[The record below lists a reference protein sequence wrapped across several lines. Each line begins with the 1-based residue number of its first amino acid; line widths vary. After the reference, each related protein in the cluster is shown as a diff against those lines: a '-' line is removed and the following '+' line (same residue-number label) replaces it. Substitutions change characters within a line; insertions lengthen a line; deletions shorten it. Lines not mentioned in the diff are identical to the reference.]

1 MLETKTYKNI
11 YLISNDC
18 SASEKLFDLP
28 EDSDNNLLVLFN
40 HCYPLRYQKIKDYP
54 NKILFLRSGAEKPY
68 GYHGA
73 KEYIEYI
80 ELFKKVYFIA
90 TTKNSDFPELT
101 KLCPSY
107 NIIKIFVDIPYFANK
122 NYPIDRHPTSG
133 FVGFHYISENYQ
145 FDEITLVNFNGG
157 ASGDGIPWNKHDYV
171 FEQQFYKQ
179 QSAIQRI

>member
-1 MLETKTYKNI
+1 MLETKKYKNI

-18 SASEKLFDLP
+18 SASEKSFDLP
-28 EDSDNNLLVLFN
+28 EDSNNNLLVLFN

-54 NKILFLRSGAEKPY
+54 NKILFLRSCAKKPY

-80 ELFKKVYFIA
+80 ELFKKVYFTA
-90 TTKNSDFPELT
+90 TTNNSDFPELT
-101 KLCPSY
+101 KLCPTY
-107 NIIKIFVDIPYFANK
+107 DIIKIDGIPYFANK
-122 NYPIDRHPTSG
+122 NYPTQHPTSG
-133 FVGFHYISENYQ
+133 FVAFHYISENYQ

-157 ASGDGIPWNKHDYV
+157 GSHNGIPQWYQHDYV

-179 QSAIQRI
+179 QSSIQRI